1 MKSPL
6 GFGAGKSLQEK
17 NMIYAAESGGMENN
31 MTKMNETIAAIKA
44 EYEQRLAEKEAENA
58 ILRGEKK
65 LAEEKA
71 RAAAREYEDY
81 LNEYISVK
89 LFKDND
95 RYKDDVYVAVN
106 GQNCIIKRGEWV
118 KIKRKFALVLDASEI
133 QDMKTAEF
141 IEREQ
146 KKFTDGN

>member
-1 MKSPL
+1 
-6 GFGAGKSLQEK
+6 
-17 NMIYAAESGGMENN
+17 
-31 MTKMNETIAAIKA
+31 MTKLNETIAALKA
-44 EYEQRLAEKEAENA
+44 EYELMLVEKEAENA
-58 ILRGEKK
+58 RLRGEKK
-65 LAEEKA
+65 AADEKKKQEAEE
-71 RAAAREYEDY
+71 YEQY

-106 GQNCIIKRGEWV
+106 GQNCVIKRGEWV

-146 KKFTDGN
+146 KKFTDVN

>member
-1 MKSPL
+1 M
-6 GFGAGKSLQEK
+6 GGNGGKY
-17 NMIYAAESGGMENN
+17 IYNKENF
-31 MTKMNETIAAIKA
+31 MAHYSEDIAALRA
-44 EYEQRLAEKEAENA
+44 EYEQKLAEKEAENA
-58 ILRGEKK
+58 RLRGDDK
-65 LAEEKA
+65 KA
-71 RAAAREYEDY
+71 REQAIEAAREYENY

-118 KIKRKFALVLDASEI
+118 KVKRKFALVLDASEI
-133 QDMKTAEF
+133 QDMRTAEF

-146 KKFTDGN
+146 RRFAEADR